1 MGDLGPGGPDERGG
15 GPADPVRVAVVDD
28 QAPFRA
34 AARAVI
40 DRADG
45 FELVGEA
52 GDGAA
57 ALALL
62 ADQPVDLVL
71 MDIKMP
77 VLDGIAATARISAEH
92 PGVVVCLL
100 SSHDRSALPD
110 DLVTCGAAAFVPKEE
125 LSPRLLA
132 DLWAR
137 LTDRI

>member
-1 MGDLGPGGPDERGG
+1 MTIRLMLADDHRMLREGLGRSM
-15 GPADPVRVAVVDD
+15 R
-28 QAPFRA
+28 
-34 AARAVI
+34 
-40 DRADG
+40 
-45 FELVGEA
+45 ELEFDVVGEA

-57 ALALL
+57 ADALL
-62 ADQPVDLVL
+62 ADRPVDLVL

-77 VLDGIAATARISAEH
+77 VLDGIAATARIAAEH

-137 LTDRI
+137 LTDGT